1 MLVPEIPVPNLDA
14 KPAAAPSPAA
24 ASPDPAPA
32 SPKPDVPADP
42 SPAPDVSAD
51 PSPAPGVT
59 PASPTEPSEPKSE
72 LLKAVTKAIKP
83 EKKPD
88 EAAKPET
95 EAQNEPDQDAEP
107 DLPSD
112 PTPEE
117 MKGYTAK
124 TQRRIN
130 QLLTE
135 RNAAYQRVAEIEPFR
150 EYMADNELSGEDLAF
165 SLHALATL
173 RKGDY
178 EGFLQQVQ
186 PFVQMALE
194 YTGRSLPPD
203 LQDQVRAG
211 KVAPEVAVTVA
222 RQRYDLG
229 DARQRLERQ
238 NAETQQQAEENAR
251 QANRS
256 AVQTWEQSIKTTD
269 PDYAR
274 KLDVAKAFV
283 TSIRAERG
291 DPTTPEEA
299 VSIAKEA
306 YDRASAALRAA
317 LPSRTAT
324 PMSPSSTHNAPTPS
338 AVAAPRS
345 LMEAAMQGLER
356 ARRAS

>member
-1 MLVPEIPVPNLDA
+1 MPEIPVPNLDA

-24 ASPDPAPA
+24 ASPEPAPSPPVSDAPAA
-32 SPKPDVPADP
+32 SSPAPDAPAVS
-42 SPAPDVSAD
+42 SPAPDV
-51 PSPAPGVT
+51 P
-59 PASPTEPSEPKSE
+59 PASSAEPSDKAE
-72 LLKAVTKAIKP
+72 LLKAVTKAIQPPKTP
-83 EKKPD
+83 DELKAEAEKK
-88 EAAKPET
+88 AET
-95 EAQNEPDQDAEP
+95 EPDQDAEP

-150 EYMADNELSGEDLAF
+150 EYMTENQLSGEDLAF

-194 YTGRSLPPD
+194 YTGRAIAPD
-203 LQDQVRAG
+203 LQQQVKAG
-211 KVAPEVAVTVA
+211 KITPEVAATVQ

-229 DARQRLERQ
+229 DARQRLERVE
-238 NAETQQQAEENAR
+238 AETQEQAEENFR

-256 AVQTWEQSIKTTD
+256 AVQVWEQSIKATD

-283 TSIRAERG
+283 ASIRAERG
-291 DPTTPEEA
+291 EPTSPEEA

-306 YDRASAALRAA
+306 YDRASTVLKQAM
-317 LPSRTAT
+317 PSRAAT
-324 PMSPSSTHNAPTPS
+324 PMSPSSTRNAPTPS
-338 AVAAPRS
+338 AVAAPKT
-345 LMEAAMQGLER
+345 LMEAAMQGLDR